1 MINSAGAGGGA
12 RLADTDPMEAEMT
25 IRFFATMHR
34 PMVVRAP
41 IWRTLAFAAGLG
53 LGTLSCAVHA
63 APAGGGDTV
72 RGLYDALLNTMK
84 NGRTLG
90 QSGRFAKLDPVI
102 RRSFDIAEMA
112 RLSLGRSWTGLSDAQ
127 RQQMTES
134 YGRYVSAIYAD
145 RFDSYAGQKL
155 EVTGEEPAPS
165 GVMVRSRIIKADGE
179 PVKVDYAMRQAG
191 DGWLISDIY
200 LDSAIS
206 EVATRRS
213 EFAAILRNEGF
224 DGLIAALNRKADTLT
239 GTMAKAF

>member
-1 MINSAGAGGGA
+1 MPYAPMLRA
-12 RLADTDPMEAEMT
+12 LAL
-25 IRFFATMHR
+25 
-34 PMVVRAP
+34 V
-41 IWRTLAFAAGLG
+41 AGLG
-53 LGTLSCAVHA
+53 LGMLSYPVHA
-63 APAGGGDTV
+63 TPASGGDTV

-84 NGRTLG
+84 NGRALG

-127 RQQMTES
+127 RLQMTES

-155 EVTGEEPAPS
+155 EVTSEEPAPS

-179 PVKVDYAMRQAG
+179 PVKVDYAMRRAD

-213 EFAAILRNEGF
+213 EFATILRTEGF
-224 DGLIAALNRKADTLT
+224 DGLIAALNRKADMLT